1 MRREGPRLGRPAIWG
16 WDVDRTV
23 DVVDATFALPAG
35 TVTFLLSGVE
45 ASTRLWEAEPDA
57 MAKAMPVLYELV
69 AEAVRRQG
77 GVRPVEQGEG
87 DSVVAAFSRASDAIA
102 AALEAAAGGVRAIVA
117 GRDRATRP
125 HRASHC
131 RGPVPPWWSGR
142 SPPAH
147 GSRCPRYWR
156 GLSTRR
162 LRSGSLNG
170 RATRWPG
177 TRSEHRQRPVREH
190 VGAHGH
196 RPDRAVARP
205 T

>member
-35 TVTFLLSGVE
+35 TVTFLLSGIE

-102 AALEAAAGGVRAIVA
+102 AALEAQRTVFARSWPAGIELRVCIALHTAEAQFRRGGAGDRRRRTARDARATGGDFLRA
-117 GRDRATRP
+117 GFDRA
-125 HRASHC
+125 A
-131 RGPVPPWWSGR
+131 
-142 SPPAH
+142 
-147 GSRCPRYWR
+147 
-156 GLSTRR
+156 
-162 LRSGSLNG
+162 
-170 RATRWPG
+170 
-177 TRSEHRQRPVREH
+177 
-190 VGAHGH
+190 
-196 RPDRAVARP
+196 
-205 T
+205 